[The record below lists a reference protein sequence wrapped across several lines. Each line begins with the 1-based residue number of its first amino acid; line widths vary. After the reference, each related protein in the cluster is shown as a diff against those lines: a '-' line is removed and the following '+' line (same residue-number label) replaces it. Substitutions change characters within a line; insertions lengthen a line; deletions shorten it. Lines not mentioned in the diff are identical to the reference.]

1 MATNITSTQLDFDSI
16 KNKLKTFFAQQSEFA
31 DYDFEAAGLSNLLD
45 VMAYN
50 THFNGLIAN
59 FALNESFLT
68 TAQLRSSVL
77 SHAESLGYTPRS
89 RTSATAFLN
98 LQITNTNGGRS
109 GTATLPTGTQF
120 TATVDG
126 VSYTFQTL
134 VPHTA
139 TDDGNGVYQFKTTAG
154 SLNIPVVEGVSTT
167 KTFYIAESTERQIH
181 VIPDVNADTSTLDVK
196 VFNSANSSL
205 FTQYTDIDLA
215 TAVTSSSTYWDI
227 HEAPNG
233 FFELHFGDGRT
244 TGLAPTA
251 GNKVVVTYLSSN
263 GELANTATTFSP
275 QNTISMDG
283 SPFTLNAS
291 TAVVATGGAAKESI
305 ESIRQNAPIAYAAQ
319 QRLVTANDYVGLI
332 KQNFSSVTD
341 VSAWGGED
349 NEPPE
354 YGKAFVALRF
364 ADGVDAAA
372 QQIVKD
378 DIVNDLTNNLSIM
391 SIDTKF
397 VDPTTAFI
405 GCSVTFNYNPN
416 LSTTPVNIV
425 ESQVITA
432 VQNFFTTNLKVFGGI
447 FRRSSLLTTI
457 DELDEAVLNSRVDVT
472 VRQSFTPALSTVR
485 TYDIYLP
492 MPIASPDSA
501 TAKIT
506 TNTFTFNGKLCT
518 IQNELSSTK
527 LQILDIDG
535 NVEVDNIG
543 QYFPDTGRINLV
555 GFAPTAISVGSDI
568 LLTTVPANQSTVKPL
583 RNYILD
589 LDPNR
594 TSARGVLDYET
605 TVTALS

>member
-1 MATNITSTQLDFDSI
+1 
-16 KNKLKTFFAQQSEFA
+16 
-31 DYDFEAAGLSNLLD
+31 
-45 VMAYN
+45 
-50 THFNGLIAN
+50 
-59 FALNESFLT
+59 
-68 TAQLRSSVL
+68 
-77 SHAESLGYTPRS
+77 
-89 RTSATAFLN
+89 
-98 LQITNTNGGRS
+98 
-109 GTATLPTGTQF
+109 
-120 TATVDG
+120 
-126 VSYTFQTL
+126 
-134 VPHTA
+134 
-139 TDDGNGVYQFKTTAG
+139 
-154 SLNIPVVEGVSTT
+154 
-167 KTFYIAESTERQIH
+167 
-181 VIPDVNADTSTLDVK
+181 
-196 VFNSANSSL
+196 
-205 FTQYTDIDLA
+205 
-215 TAVTSSSTYWDI
+215 
-227 HEAPNG
+227 
-233 FFELHFGDGRT
+233 
-244 TGLAPTA
+244 
-251 GNKVVVTYLSSN
+251 
-263 GELANTATTFSP
+263 
-275 QNTISMDG
+275 
-283 SPFTLNAS
+283 
-291 TAVVATGGAAKESI
+291 
-305 ESIRQNAPIAYAAQ
+305 
-319 QRLVTANDYVGLI
+319 
-332 KQNFSSVTD
+332 
-341 VSAWGGED
+341 
-349 NEPPE
+349 
-354 YGKAFVALRF
+354 LRF

-378 DIVNDLTNNLSIM
+378 NIVNDLTNNLSIM

-397 VDPTTAFI
+397 VDPTTAFV

-457 DELDEAVLNSRVDVT
+457 DELDGAVLNSKVDVT

-518 IQNELSSTK
+518 IRNELSSTK
-527 LQILDIDG
+527 LQVADIDN

-543 QYFPDTGRINLV
+543 QYFPDTGRVNLV